1 MMTARLRLII
11 GCATAGLCFSGNAVA
26 QATASDGQTAGAA
39 APADPVS
46 TEATSAGIGDIIVTA
61 QKRDET
67 LQKTPASIQVV
78 GAAQLVDRGVSDLT
92 RITNQITGIAVQP
105 SRQSVIIFSRGLG
118 QSDTQ
123 SQTPVAVEVQQDG
136 LTLSKNAQQFAFFD
150 VANIQALK
158 GPQGILY
165 GRNAVGG
172 AVLVTS
178 KRPTFDRRSAEGNF
192 EYGNYDT
199 RHATVAVNIPLG
211 ADVAVRAAGD
221 YLNHDGYQS
230 NGGYSADVLSGRLSV
245 AARPSDDLSL
255 YLAGTYSKR
264 SGNGYSFV
272 TRPFDPAAG
281 GDDFYVTPVPTSGIV
296 GVADFNEPRTR
307 GFDTS
312 EAYFI
317 AGEVDYSLGRDVTLT
332 YVGGYFHYT
341 SEQVNAS
348 GVNPG
353 GVFQS
358 YTTNYFIE
366 DTYDL
371 QNEVRLSYDRDGI
384 KAIVG
389 VLQHKF
395 ETPIT
400 QVQLAYR
407 RGPVVNGPYDYS
419 EFNYAIFGNV
429 EVPIT
434 SRLRVEGGLRQSW
447 DRRTVQGTLSG
458 TPIDLNSSNFP
469 GWQHLSWKVGLQYDA
484 TDSTLA
490 YVNVQNGYLPGS
502 FQSAAVATL
511 TALGRSRR
519 YDQVTLTAYTA
530 GFKSRFADDRIQIN
544 GETFY
549 YDYNGFQVNQRIELI
564 VAGVSGFQN
573 AYGNVRKSRIYGSD
587 FDIVAKPVRNG
598 TATVGISLLDAEI
611 VDTGFTSLAVLQPN
625 GQFVSIAN
633 PGLKGYRL
641 PNSPTLSL
649 NLGYEQEFPIGD
661 GASVI
666 ANVGTHHESGKW
678 LDFTHPNIAL
688 ARQGGFWKTDVSV
701 TYRAP
706 DNRWYLS
713 AFGRN
718 LENAATY
725 SNFGGFQLRRAGVV
739 VGSYATAFTDVPRTY
754 GVRVGFNL

>member
-1 MMTARLRLII
+1 MMTARLQLML
-11 GCATAGLCFSGNAVA
+11 GCAAAGLGFSGDAA
-26 QATASDGQTAGAA
+26 AQTAAPSDPQAA
-39 APADPVS
+39 ATSPADPDQANS
-46 TEATSAGIGDIIVTA
+46 TGLADIIVTA

-67 LQKTPASIQVV
+67 LQKTPAAIQVV

-150 VANIQALK
+150 VASVQALK

-165 GRNAVGG
+165 GRNAIGG

-178 KRPTFDRRSAEGNF
+178 RRPTFDHAGAEGSF

-199 RHATVAVNIPLG
+199 KHATVAVNLPLG
-211 ADVAVRAAGD
+211 AAVAVRAAGD

-230 NGGYSADVLSGRLSV
+230 NGGYSANVLSGRLGV
-245 AARPSDDLSL
+245 AARPTDGLSL
-255 YLAGTYSKR
+255 YLAGTYSR
-264 SGNGYSFV
+264 RTGNGYSFV
-272 TRPFDPAAG
+272 TRPYDPAAG

-312 EAYFI
+312 ESYFI
-317 AGEVDYSLGRDVTLT
+317 AGEINYSVTADLTAT

-353 GVFQS
+353 GAFQS

-366 DTYDL
+366 NTYDF
-371 QNEVRLSYDRDGI
+371 QNELRLSYDHDGI
-384 KAIVG
+384 KAIAG

-419 EFNYAIFGNV
+419 EFNYAVFGNL
-429 EVPIT
+429 EVPVT
-434 SRLRVEGGLRQSW
+434 DRLRVEGGLRQSW
-447 DRRTVQGTLSG
+447 DRRTVRGTLSG
-458 TPIDLNSSNFP
+458 TPIDLNRANFP
-469 GWQHLSWKVGLQYDA
+469 GWQHLSWKVGVQYDA
-484 TDSTLA
+484 TDRILA
-490 YVNVQNGYLPGS
+490 YANVQNGYLPGS

-519 YDQVTLTAYTA
+519 YDQETLTAYTA
-530 GFKSRFADDRIQIN
+530 GVKSRFADDRVQVN
-544 GETFY
+544 AEAFY
-549 YDYNGFQVNQRIELI
+549 YDYSGFQVNQRIELI
-564 VAGVSGFQN
+564 VGGVSGFQN

-587 FDIVAKPVRNG
+587 VDIVAQPVRGG
-598 TATVGISLLDAEI
+598 TATIGVSLLDAKI
-611 VDTGFTSLAVLQPN
+611 IDTGFTSLAVLQPN

-633 PGLKGYRL
+633 PGLRGYQL
-641 PNSPTLSL
+641 PNSPTLAL
-649 NLGYEQEFPIGD
+649 NLGYEQVFRIGN
-661 GASVI
+661 GGRVI
-666 ANVGTHHESGKW
+666 ASGSTHHESGKW
-678 LDFTHPNIAL
+678 LDFTHPAIPL
-688 ARQGGFWKTDVSV
+688 ARQGAFWKTDVSL

-706 DNRWYLS
+706 DDRWYVS

-718 LENAATY
+718 LENTATY
-725 SNFGGFQLRRAGVV
+725 SNFGGFQLRQAGVV
-739 VGSYATAFTDVPRTY
+739 TGSYATAFTDVPRTY